1 MSQPHRRNRSLGVL
15 LATLTS
21 VLWGTVPLAGKVAL
35 PGITA
40 SSLSVLRLSIA
51 TVFLL
56 AMMRWRTGTPIRTLL
71 APPPRLVY
79 LAAIGL
85 ACNYAFYML
94 GLERAGAAT
103 SQVLIQ
109 LAPLFLLL
117 LGIVWLR
124 ERPRPRQLAG
134 AALALS
140 GLVLVSWASSGG
152 AFAHSGTL
160 AAGIA
165 CIVFSALTWGFYAA
179 AHKRLG
185 EQHSA
190 GRTMMWIFALAA
202 LALAPTIPFEPARHA
217 DAVQGWAIAY
227 LCVNTI
233 VAYWAF
239 AESLRHIEASVV
251 AVITTLGPVVTFAL
265 VALNNHWLGW
275 ERIGYEP
282 LGPGK
287 LMGAALVVSGVLL
300 AVTRTRNGSYF
311 RGPNSSSR

>member
-1 MSQPHRRNRSLGVL
+1 MTGTHRRNRALGL
-15 LATLTS
+15 SLATLTS
-21 VLWGTVPLAGKVAL
+21 VLWGTVPIAGKVAL
-35 PGITA
+35 PGMNA
-40 SSLSVLRLSIA
+40 ASLSVLRLGVA

-56 AMMRWRTGTPIRTLL
+56 ALMRWRNGRSLRDLL

-117 LGIVWLR
+117 LGIVWLK
-124 ERPRPRQLAG
+124 ERPRRRQLVG
-134 AALALS
+134 AALAVA
-140 GLVLVSWASSGG
+140 GLVLVSWASGGG
-152 AFAHSGTL
+152 AFEQSGTL
-160 AAGIA
+160 ATGIA
-165 CIVFSALTWGFYAA
+165 CIIFSALMWGVYAA

-185 EQHSA
+185 ERHDS
-190 GRTMMWIFALAA
+190 GRTMMWIFALSA
-202 LALAPTIPFEPARHA
+202 LAIAPAIPFEAARHA
-217 DAVQGWAIAY
+217 DGVQAAAIAY
-227 LCVNTI
+227 LCINTI
-233 VAYWAF
+233 IAYWAF

-265 VALNNHWLGW
+265 VALNNHWLRW
-275 ERIGYEP
+275 DRIGYET

-287 LMGAALVVSGVLL
+287 LLGAALVVSGVLL
-300 AVTRTRNGSYF
+300 AVTGYRRRNNRS
-311 RGPNSSSR
+311 